1 MKKLLLFTIFIVFI
15 SCSEDETEIVESST
29 PEKEKL
35 QYGVEINYP
44 LKKLTDRIQQ
54 IHQIKIG

>member
-29 PEKEKL
+29 PEKEKITIWN
-35 QYGVEINYP
+35 GD
-44 LKKLTDRIQQ
+44 KLSFEKMTDRIQQ

>member
-29 PEKEKL
+29 PEKEKITIWS
-35 QYGVEINYP
+35 GD
-44 LKKLTDRIQQ
+44 KLSFEKMTDRIQQ